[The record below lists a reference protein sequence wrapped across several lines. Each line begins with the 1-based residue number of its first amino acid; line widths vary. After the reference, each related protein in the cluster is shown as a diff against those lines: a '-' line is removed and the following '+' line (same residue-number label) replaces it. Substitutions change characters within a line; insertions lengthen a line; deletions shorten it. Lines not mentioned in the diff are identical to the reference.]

1 MVRVFIGL
9 ITLSAFCSNKEGYML
24 KKYTLAA
31 VAAFLVGISTT
42 SNAYCSGQSYP
53 NGIYPDGT
61 QPYID
66 VRTMIDSIRS
76 RIKTVDEYNK
86 LRFGYIRNIESIG
99 SILHQR
105 DLPIDVMKE
114 RINELQCLV
123 LDPWP
128 TEDIERLSTLK
139 FSYGVCKK
147 VFKRPNPKTWD
158 PHHVDIG
165 SFEMADMD
173 EKSTASYNAH
183 LVLEFQDTL
192 PPIEKIYKKTSFV
205 RKLFTSLQSELLK
218 TDDLLSMDY
227 LCNGAE
233 ILVQKYAF

>member
-1 MVRVFIGL
+1 
-9 ITLSAFCSNKEGYML
+9 ML

-42 SNAYCSGQSYP
+42 SNAYCSGQSYQ

-66 VRTMIDSIRS
+66 VRTMIDSIKS

-114 RINELQCLV
+114 RINELQYPV

-128 TEDIERLSTLK
+128 TDDIERLSTLK

-192 PPIEKIYKKTSFV
+192 PPIQNAHDKACVLLEMIKFLQEQSVHGGKRGILIAKAFLEK
-205 RKLFTSLQSELLK
+205 
-218 TDDLLSMDY
+218 
-227 LCNGAE
+227 E
-233 ILVQKYAF
+233 ILPLLGNF

>member
-61 QPYID
+61 QPCMN
-66 VRTMIDSIRS
+66 VKTMIDSIKS

-86 LRFGYIRNIESIG
+86 LKNIYADNLRFIWELFQSK
-99 SILHQR
+99 S
-105 DLPIDVMKE
+105 LPVDTIITK
-114 RINELQCLV
+114 INALQCPV

-128 TEDIERLSTLK
+128 TDDIERLSTLK
-139 FSYGVCKK
+139 FSYGVCKN
-147 VFKRPNPKTWD
+147 VFERPNPKTWD
-158 PHHVDIG
+158 PQHVDIG

-192 PPIEKIYKKTSFV
+192 PPIEKIYKKTSFA
-205 RKLFTSLQSELLK
+205 RKLFTSLQRELLK
-218 TDDLLSMDY
+218 ADDLLSMDY